1 MNYLTNDKEC
11 IKNLM
16 DLELVVMVVQ
26 PCDYIKKT
34 SELYA
39 FLKKPT
45 IYVAVYELHLNF
57 KKSNVEHEPLEPT
70 VPI

>member
-1 MNYLTNDKEC
+1 MYFYIRMNYLTNDKEC

-26 PCDYIKKT
+26 PCDYIKKKT

-39 FLKKPT
+39 FLKKT
-45 IYVAVYELHLNF
+45 YYICC
-57 KKSNVEHEPLEPT
+57 S
-70 VPI
+70 I

>member
-1 MNYLTNDKEC
+1 MYFYIRMNYLTNDKEC

-39 FLKKPT
+39 FLKKT
-45 IYVAVYELHLNF
+45 YYICC
-57 KKSNVEHEPLEPT
+57 S
-70 VPI
+70 I